1 MKQHIA
7 FMLAALL
14 CVGLTGCNQ
23 KTNDRENI
31 KNSISN
37 EQFGNKEKDLNT
49 PTVEIVD
56 HHGTHI
62 GSIFQNT
69 GTTLTNNGIFYSTV
83 YSENV
88 STDTISTE
96 ITDGNKETVTYHL
109 YDLQT
114 NNDYV
119 LGSIPDQ
126 DYEAGYSRTE
136 LNGKLYTLITTGN
149 ALDQIPDPLF
159 LAEFDLIT
167 HTVNQFR
174 VSNNGFPYTAMT
186 SVNGK
191 LLIVN
196 HDQTDKLDD
205 ILYLFEPDN
214 SETKE
219 VLRFELKDD
228 SGDTIRQMYSDGE
241 NVYLLRLR
249 FENKSVKMF
258 LDTYD
263 NDFNKLSERDISSFL
278 EKGSDNSLVS
288 DDIENEMKQMVSK
301 FMVLDKRFVY
311 YENFSIS
318 RFFGNLENGE
328 ILEETKGVGDQFLA
342 ASGSGNPFFYYAFGG
357 GKNENAVFELKNNSL
372 SKSFFKADDT
382 RYYITAASI
391 NQNGNR
397 LIQVDY
403 INPDDGNDTLP
414 TKLYYI

>member
-1 MKQHIA
+1 
-7 FMLAALL
+7 
-14 CVGLTGCNQ
+14 
-23 KTNDRENI
+23 
-31 KNSISN
+31 
-37 EQFGNKEKDLNT
+37 
-49 PTVEIVD
+49 
-56 HHGTHI
+56 
-62 GSIFQNT
+62 
-69 GTTLTNNGIFYSTV
+69 
-83 YSENV
+83 
-88 STDTISTE
+88 
-96 ITDGNKETVTYHL
+96 
-109 YDLQT
+109 
-114 NNDYV
+114 
-119 LGSIPDQ
+119 
-126 DYEAGYSRTE
+126 
-136 LNGKLYTLITTGN
+136 
-149 ALDQIPDPLF
+149 
-159 LAEFDLIT
+159 
-167 HTVNQFR
+167 
-174 VSNNGFPYTAMT
+174 
-186 SVNGK
+186 
-191 LLIVN
+191 
-196 HDQTDKLDD
+196 
-205 ILYLFEPDN
+205 
-214 SETKE
+214 
-219 VLRFELKDD
+219 
-228 SGDTIRQMYSDGE
+228 
-241 NVYLLRLR
+241 
-249 FENKSVKMF
+249 MF